1 MTDDS
6 GAAFEKFCSTG
17 RIGRRN
23 ALPDILDEKHAN
35 VGTCEI
41 SDSLTKLK
49 CKEDNES
56 SKSDTACAKGAEG
69 CEDKDNDTKNDKSQ
83 GCS

>member
-6 GAAFEKFCSTG
+6 GAAFEKFVSTG

-23 ALPDILDEKHAN
+23 ALPDILDEKHTN

-41 SDSLTKLK
+41 SDSLTKLNCRGK
-49 CKEDNES
+49 CIGKTNQ
-56 SKSDTACAKGAEG
+56 AYYAVLLMYVRA
-69 CEDKDNDTKNDKSQ
+69 
-83 GCS
+83 